1 MKILVTGFD
10 PFGGES
16 TNPSWEAVK
25 LLPDNI
31 NGAEII
37 KMEIPTVFSKAG
49 NLVIEKIEEL
59 NPDAVISIG
68 QAGGRATITPEFI
81 GINFVN
87 ARIPD
92 NEGEEPI
99 GNISEYGIDGIFS
112 TLPVER
118 MVERMKE
125 ENIPASISYTAGTFV
140 CNHVLYSVLEYIKT
154 NKLNIRS
161 GFIHVPY
168 TPSQVLDKP
177 SNTPFMDLN
186 LIVQGLKVSIEEVV
200 EVINIQIKIIEN
212 FELDF
217 LVEELEREFGS
228 DF

>member
-1 MKILVTGFD
+1 MRILITGFD
-10 PFGGES
+10 PFDGES

-25 LLPDNI
+25 LLPDTI

-49 NLVIEKIEEL
+49 NFIIEKIEEI
-59 NPDAVISIG
+59 NPHAVISIG

-92 NEGEEPI
+92 NEGEQPI
-99 GNISEYGIDGIFS
+99 GNVSEYGPDGIFS
-112 TLPVER
+112 TLPVET

-125 ENIPASISYTAGTFV
+125 EKIPASISYTAGTYV
-140 CNHVLYSVLEYIKT
+140 CNHVLYTVLEYIKA
-154 NKLNIRS
+154 NKLKTKA

-168 TPSQVLDKP
+168 IPSQVLDKP
-177 SNTPFMDLN
+177 VGTPSMDLS
-186 LIVQGLKVSIEEVV
+186 LIVKGLDLSIGVVV
-200 EVINIQIKIIEN
+200 EILNMNIQTLES
-212 FELDF
+212 FELNM
-217 LVEELEREFGS
+217 LVEELEMQFGS

>member
-125 ENIPASISYTAGTFV
+125 ENIPASISYTAGNFV

-154 NKLNIRS
+154 NKLNTRS

-168 TPSQVLDKP
+168 IPSQVLDKP
-177 SNTPFMDLN
+177 SNTPSMDLN

-200 EVINIQIKIIEN
+200 EVLNIQIQIIEN